1 MAIIAPATPNI
12 GDARGSG
19 EVAVRNDL
27 VALLAEFNGN
37 IDDSNIKSGAG
48 INGAKLGAG
57 TVTPDRHS
65 AGVVATGKSV
75 IATSEARTNVAYG
88 TLTTPDQVSSIVL
101 PTDGVICVLFQATW
115 QESVAD
121 TGRAA
126 IFIGANQLKVASDIN
141 AGAVTQAGRTG
152 SAATNRDTPLISH
165 PLGLAGLNGNAYTG
179 DVTTGQAIGVTLT
192 TVGNLNQEINGTNKT
207 LADSQVGGPCSIFA
221 AAGTY
226 VVSVQFKSSSG
237 SVTVK
242 NRRLLVWAMGF

>member
-126 IFIGANQLKVASDIN
+126 IFIGANQLKVASDIK
-141 AGAVTQAGRTG
+141 
-152 SAATNRDTPLISH
+152 
-165 PLGLAGLNGNAYTG
+165 
-179 DVTTGQAIGVTLT
+179 TGQAIGVTLT